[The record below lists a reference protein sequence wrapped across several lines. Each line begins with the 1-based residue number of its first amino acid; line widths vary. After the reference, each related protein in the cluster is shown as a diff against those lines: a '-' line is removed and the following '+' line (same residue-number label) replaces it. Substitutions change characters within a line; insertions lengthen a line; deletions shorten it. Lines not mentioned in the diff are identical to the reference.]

1 MNLTKCFVAGLCLTA
16 MTVSAV
22 GTIQG
27 DAFENGI
34 YSGSWSGSLSLSYG
48 EGGHVVDGDAFTGI
62 PPYTSARP
70 MTGVTSNRVLRLD
83 TEGGVWT
90 NMVGVPFGAAPV
102 FVDMLVK
109 FVPSEDLPQLDSSVK
124 LAVAV
129 TNGCLVVTKNG
140 SQWNQTNQAIDTNT
154 WYRFS
159 AELKQVTSSNW
170 VVDPFLEG
178 GGYWDI
184 STTKRAIV
192 KINQSVVSVGGEN
205 DFIIFDVLGT
215 STLTSIGF
223 SGTGFVDEI
232 VVRDTDPFAL
242 PTVPF
247 GGSGSQVVPAE
258 LNAWKIANSI
268 TGTENPS
275 SFNAF
280 VMNVAPEANGDSPVL
295 FVNSIAVGGTTTLS
309 VMAKYADGH
318 TVVLGSPLYNGAVLT
333 VWGKAVL
340 ETGNWQNIGT
350 TLTGFDQPAYKF
362 FKVTT
367 GTSPNP

>member
-16 MTVSAV
+16 MTVSAA
-22 GTIQG
+22 GTIQE

-34 YSGSWSGSLSLSYG
+34 YSVNWSGSLSLSYG
-48 EGGHVVDGDAFTGI
+48 EGGHVVDGDAFLGI
-62 PPYTSARP
+62 SPYTLARP

-90 NMVGVPFGAAPV
+90 NTVGVPFSAAPV

-129 TNGCLVVTKNG
+129 TNGLLVVTKNG
-140 SQWNQTNQAIDTNT
+140 SQWNQTSQAIDTNT

-159 AELKQVTSSNW
+159 AELKQVTTSNW

-178 GGYWDI
+178 GGSWDI

-205 DFIIFDVLGT
+205 DFTIFDVLGT

-232 VVRDTDPFAL
+232 VVRDTDPFA
-242 PTVPF
+242 PTTVKFAGEGIEIVDEPKY
-247 GGSGSQVVPAE
+247 
-258 LNAWKIANSI
+258 NAWLSTNGLNSA
-268 TGTENPS
+268 TVKLEHY
-275 SFNAF
+275 NAF
-280 VMNVAPEANGDSPVL
+280 LWNVAPDGD
-295 FVNSIAVGGTTTLS
+295 
-309 VMAKYADGH
+309 
-318 TVVLGSPLYNGAVLT
+318 
-333 VWGKAVL
+333 
-340 ETGNWQNIGT
+340 
-350 TLTGFDQPAYKF
+350 
-362 FKVTT
+362 
-367 GTSPNP
+367 TSPNLLVGDITIVGTTITLKVVAKYSSSALIPINVNALNNNAQVVVFGEVELSGAAWATPITGSADLIFTPGTYNFYKVKIQ